1 METPMK
7 KKLILIDGSGLIFRA
22 FYSLIRNPLRTSK
35 GENTSAIFGF
45 MKMMLKIIRDY
56 RPDGL
61 AVAFDISRKTFRL
74 DMYPE
79 YKANREKTPDEL
91 KAQIPKIIDL
101 VRLMNIPALAYEGYD
116 ADDIIA
122 TLADKLKHDYDVS
135 VFTGD
140 KDLYQLVESK
150 VKVIAVVKG
159 VSEVKVLDRFGV
171 KAEKGVYPEQIP
183 DFLGI
188 AGDSSDNIPGVKGIG
203 EKGAIALLEK
213 YGSLEGIYAHLDE
226 ITGANKKKLEDSRDI
241 AVLSK
246 QLAVLKRDI
255 TVADEPDWTNE
266 VRMENVFN
274 KEMIAKLKEY
284 EAGSVIDEIQRML
297 EGKIGSPADGEL
309 PLGNAEKK
317 AKQEYSEGLF
327 SDTALFEKENDS
339 SFAALDGTYELVTT
353 KETLDGILARIRAD
367 KVFSVDFETTSD
379 DPIRAKII
387 GIAASFGARTG
398 YYIPVKHDVPT
409 EFDKAGVVELFRPIF
424 EDESIKKI
432 GQNLKYEYRILMNYG
447 IVLRGIGFDSMI
459 AAYILEPQR
468 TRYNLDDLALTYLH
482 YKTIHY
488 KDIVVDT
495 KNRTL
500 LDVPIELVR
509 DYAGEDADIA
519 LRLRNFF
526 EPMLAKRNVESVYYD
541 IELPLIPVLARME
554 HTGVLIDSAYLG
566 ELSERLAGWIGEL
579 ETKIYDIAGERF
591 NINSTQQ
598 LGAIL
603 FGKLNLPVFKKT
615 AGGKPSTDEET
626 LEALAPEHPL
636 PEHLV
641 KYRTYT
647 KLKGTYIDTLPELV
661 NPVTGR
667 VHTSFNQTVAQTGRL
682 SSSDPN
688 LQNIPIRDDIGK
700 EIRKAFIAAPGK
712 VLLSAD
718 YSQVE
723 LRLFAHFSGDTNMR
737 KAFHDGVD
745 IHANT
750 AALVFGVPLAEVTS
764 DHRRVAKMINY
775 GISYGMSAFR
785 LAKEL
790 DLSRTDARGF
800 IDRYFDNFPK
810 VREFMR
816 NTLEYA
822 SKHGEVR
829 TLLGRMRPV
838 PELKGKKIGDLNTLT
853 HPERFSINTVVQG
866 TAADIMK
873 VAMIRLCNIIRDK
886 FPQVQMILQIHD
898 ELVFELS
905 PELVDK
911 FKPVVKDIMEN
922 SVTLDVPLTVDVGV
936 GKNWAEAH

>member
-1 METPMK
+1 MK

-45 MKMMLKIIRDY
+45 MRMFLKIIRDY

-61 AVAFDISRKTFRL
+61 AVAFDVSRKTFRL
-74 DMYPE
+74 DMFPE

-91 KAQIPKIIDL
+91 KSQIPKIMEI
-101 VRLMNIPALAYEGYD
+101 VRLMNIPALAYDGYE
-116 ADDIIA
+116 ADDILA
-122 TLADKLKHDYDVS
+122 TLAEKLKNDYDVS

-140 KDLYQLVESK
+140 KDLYQLVENK
-150 VKVIAVVKG
+150 IKVIAVVKG
-159 VSEVKVLDRFGV
+159 VSEVKVLDRNGV

-188 AGDSSDNIPGVKGIG
+188 AGDSSDNIPGVRGIG

-213 YGSLEGIYAHLDE
+213 YATLEEIYAHLDE
-226 ITGANKKKLEDSRDI
+226 ITGANRKKLEESRDI
-241 AVLSK
+241 ATLSK

-255 TVADEPDWTNE
+255 VVENEPDWTNE
-266 VRMENVFN
+266 VRLENIFN

-284 EAGSVIDEIQRML
+284 EAGSVIEEIQKML
-297 EGKIGSPADGEL
+297 TGKPEPAADGEL
-309 PLGNAEKK
+309 PLENTEKK
-317 AKQEYSEGLF
+317 AKREYSEGLF
-327 SDTALFEKENDS
+327 SDTALFEKESDS
-339 SFAALDGTYELVTT
+339 SFTALDGKYELVTT
-353 KETLDGILARIRAD
+353 VKSLDSILARVRGD

-379 DPIRAKII
+379 DPILASII
-387 GIAASFGARTG
+387 GIAVSFDERTG
-398 YYIPVKHDVPT
+398 YYIPVKHDVGT
-409 EFDKAGVVELFRPIF
+409 EFDKTGVVELFRPIF
-424 EDESIKKI
+424 EDEAIKKI

-447 IVLRGIGFDSMI
+447 IILRGIGFDSMI

-500 LDVPIELVR
+500 LDVPIEQVR

-526 EPMLAKRNVESVYYD
+526 KPLLAKSNVESVYYN
-541 IELPLIPVLARME
+541 IELPLVPVLARME
-554 HTGVLIDSAYLG
+554 HTGVLIDTAYLG
-566 ELSERLAGWIGEL
+566 ELSVRLAGWIGEL
-579 ETKIYDIAGERF
+579 ETKIYEIAGERF

-603 FGKLNLPVFKKT
+603 FDKLKLPVFKKT
-615 AGGKPSTDEET
+615 AKVGRPSTDEET

-636 PEHLV
+636 PAHLV

-688 LQNIPIRDDIGK
+688 LQNIPIRDEIGK

-723 LRLFAHFSGDTNMR
+723 LRLFAHFSGDDNMR
-737 KAFHDGVD
+737 KAFRDGVD

-790 DLSRTDARGF
+790 DMSRTDARGF

-816 NTLEYA
+816 STLEYA
-822 SKHGEVR
+822 SEHGEVR

-838 PELKGKKIGDLNTLT
+838 PELKGKKVGDLNTLT

-873 VAMIRLCNIIRDK
+873 VAMIRMCGVIQDQ
-886 FPQVQMILQIHD
+886 FPQVKMILQIHD
-898 ELVFELS
+898 ELVFELP
-905 PELVDK
+905 PETVDS
-911 FKPVVKDIMEN
+911 FKPVVVDIMGN
-922 SVTLDVPLTVDVGV
+922 SVKLDVPLTVDVGV
-936 GKNWAEAH
+936 GKNWADAH